1 MLSDKKIKQ
10 LAEARKHIQ
19 HKPLS
24 DETKQRISKANN
36 GNFYA
41 ICDYC
46 GQKFHTRN
54 LLLLKENTI
63 FVVENAIQN
72 IVLK

>member
-24 DETKQRISKANN
+24 DETKQIEIRWLCFK
-36 GNFYA
+36 
-41 ICDYC
+41 CHR
-46 GQKFHTRN
+46 QWH
-54 LLLLKENTI
+54 KEHDNPDLMKGGDG
-63 FVVENAIQN
+63 E
-72 IVLK
+72 